1 MRTGRDLTHLE
12 IELKKK
18 VTGILS
24 LISTIASYSKCKND
38 NLERITYMANILS
51 YLGMDFLHEYFCN
64 EVNAIR
70 FDFTK
75 KDFHNSAKNRPYT
88 FQSKIIIL

>member
-70 FDFTK
+70 FD
-75 KDFHNSAKNRPYT
+75 
-88 FQSKIIIL
+88 